1 MLQRSSAVWCGVR
14 RQKNTPAALRVTR
27 LNIAPLRSRLRS
39 AARHPQ
45 RAADTRRAIH
55 NSTAVG
61 VSEAIPASVPFAE
74 TPPREG
80 PATRLMTRPLHRERS
95 DERTRRP
102 GGAFGAA
109 RVLPTS
115 ADERSRARVW
125 ASSSAAETG
134 NSSKR
139 VRDSCSPEA
148 VVEGCAAEPP
158 CALSDAQLLPRR
170 RVAAAR
176 AREGEALSQQP
187 APPQRRTTPASAP

>member
-1 MLQRSSAVWCGVR
+1 MVSARGGFSLAIVENRGETAWARTYRCQVFVR
-14 RQKNTPAALRVTR
+14 RAATLLCSQVPCVRRNSYRQALRHTC

-102 GGAFGAA
+102 RALIVACGYCDLRGRAHHRERACGPAA
-109 RVLPTS
+109 VH
-115 ADERSRARVW
+115 
-125 ASSSAAETG
+125 
-134 NSSKR
+134 
-139 VRDSCSPEA
+139 
-148 VVEGCAAEPP
+148 
-158 CALSDAQLLPRR
+158 
-170 RVAAAR
+170 
-176 AREGEALSQQP
+176 
-187 APPQRRTTPASAP
+187 QRPGIA

>member
-1 MLQRSSAVWCGVR
+1 MCAPGGFSSLSLRTAAKPRRRGPTAVRYLYDVLQRYSAVWCGAR

-27 LNIAPLRSRLRS
+27 LNIAPLSSRLRS

-95 DERTRRP
+95 DERIRRPTAPYRCVRVFRRPRDAHRERACGPALVHRRP
-102 GGAFGAA
+102 GIA
-109 RVLPTS
+109 RNVCGT
-115 ADERSRARVW
+115 
-125 ASSSAAETG
+125 
-134 NSSKR
+134 
-139 VRDSCSPEA
+139 A
-148 VVEGCAAEPP
+148 VVRKQSSNAAP
-158 CALSDAQLLPRR
+158 QGPR
-170 RVAAAR
+170 
-176 AREGEALSQQP
+176 
-187 APPQRRTTPASAP
+187 AP